1 MKATIFA
8 AVALAL
14 SAASASYAAEPVN
27 SGEGYQGDISFVSTK
42 TRAEVKAETI
52 AALKRG
58 EVVYGESYPFNQQPQ
73 APRTR
78 AEVRAELALAKQAG
92 ELRNEQ

>member
-14 SAASASYAAEPVN
+14 SAASYAAEPVN
-27 SGEGYQGDISFVSTK
+27 SGEGYQSDSTFVSTR

-58 EVVYGESYPFNQQPQ
+58 EIAYGESYPFNQQPQ
-73 APRTR
+73 SPRTR
-78 AEVRAELALAKQAG
+78 AEVRAELAHAKPAG
-92 ELRNEQ
+92 EQRNEQ

>member
-14 SAASASYAAEPVN
+14 SAASYAAEPLN
-27 SGEGYQGDISFVSTK
+27 SGEGYQSDSTFVSTR

-58 EVVYGESYPFNQQPQ
+58 EIAYGESYPFNQQPQ
-73 APRTR
+73 SPRTR
-78 AEVRAELALAKQAG
+78 AEVRAELAHAKPAG
-92 ELRNEQ
+92 EQRNEQ

>member
-8 AVALAL
+8 DVALAL
-14 SAASASYAAEPVN
+14 SAASYAAEPVN
-27 SGEGYQGDISFVSTK
+27 SGEGYQSDSTFVSTR

-58 EVVYGESYPFNQQPQ
+58 EIAYGESYPFNQQPQ
-73 APRTR
+73 SPRTR
-78 AEVRAELALAKQAG
+78 AEVRAELAHAKPAG
-92 ELRNEQ
+92 EQRNEQ